1 MSIFKKILFSAL
13 GLLLVASLAVG
24 TTMYLAAT
32 ELARDLVI
40 EVGTAKLKG
49 DIRAARLYL
58 DRHFG
63 PLSYRDGNLVGQDG
77 VAVNGR
83 YDLVDNLQLD
93 LGVVATL
100 FVRTGD
106 DFTRVLTTIQ
116 NSEGKRAVGTQ
127 LGQTSAAYQP
137 VKNKELYIGQAKI
150 LGKNYL
156 TAYDPLLNASGEVIG
171 IVFLGISQEHSEATI
186 ASSLKHMNQTLVVVM
201 VLLILAGSALTWLF
215 ARSVSNPVVAT
226 AQMVDALALGDLD
239 VQLNLTRADE
249 IGQLVINLNLLAA
262 NLKKH
267 GTLARQIAEGNLDV
281 HVTTSSDQDQ
291 LGKALQSM
299 TQQLNELVAEIQ
311 VAGEQITIGSD
322 QVADSSQTL
331 SQGATEQASALEQIS
346 ASMNQMA
353 AQIRQSAHNANQANC
368 LAAESKHSA
377 DRGRE
382 RMRSLV
388 QAMGEISA
396 ASGDISKIIKTID
409 EIAFQTN
416 LLALN
421 AAVEAARAGQHGKGF
436 AVVAEEVRNLA
447 ARSAKAAKET
457 AQLIESSVGK
467 TRQGETIANE
477 TAVAFDEIA
486 GRISKVSD
494 LVGEIA
500 TATNEQ
506 ADGIG
511 QVNTGL
517 SQIDQVTQQNTA
529 NAEESAAAAQEL
541 SSQAAQLQQLLQRF
555 RLKNQGGS
563 IPASR
568 AAVSPP
574 PRSGI
579 EAPIS
584 PWAAIPARKKGSLH
598 PPTIALDDEEFGRY

>member
-1 MSIFKKILFSAL
+1 MSIFRKILFSAL
-13 GLLLVASLAVG
+13 GLLLAASLAVG
-24 TTMYLAAT
+24 ATMYAAASG
-32 ELARDLVI
+32 LARDLVV
-40 EVGTAKLKG
+40 ESGTSKLKG

-63 PLSYRDGNLVGQDG
+63 SLSLRDGELVDQGG

-83 YDLVDNLQLD
+83 YDLVDNLQRD

-100 FVRTGD
+100 FVYANN

-116 NSEGKRAVGTQ
+116 TAEGKRAVGTQ

-137 VKNKELYIGQAKI
+137 VKNKELYLGQAKI

-171 IVFLGISQEHSEATI
+171 ILFLGISQEQSEAII
-186 ASSLKHMNQTLVVVM
+186 AGSLRQMNQTLVAVM
-201 VLLILAGSALTWLF
+201 ILLLLTGSALTWLF
-215 ARSVSNPVVAT
+215 ARSVSRPVLET
-226 AQMVDALALGDLD
+226 AQMVDALALGDLE
-239 VQLNLTRADE
+239 VQLDLKRGDE
-249 IGQLVINLNLLAA
+249 IGHLIQNLNLLAG

-267 GTLARQIAEGNLDV
+267 GTLAKQIAEGNLDV
-281 HVTTSSDQDQ
+281 QVLTVSDQDQ
-291 LGKALQSM
+291 LGKALQMM
-299 TQQLNELVAEIQ
+299 THSLNEIVTQIQ
-311 VAGEQITIGSD
+311 LAGEQIANGAD

-331 SQGATEQASALEQIS
+331 SQGATEQASALEEIS

-353 AQIRQSAHNANQANC
+353 AQIRQSAENANQANH
-368 LAAESKHSA
+368 LAAESKQA
-377 DRGRE
+377 AEGGRE

-388 QAMGEISA
+388 QAMEDISA

-467 TRQGETIANE
+467 TRQGEGIANE

-486 GRISKVSD
+486 GRIAKVSD

-555 RLKNQGGS
+555 RLKNQVGS
-563 IPASR
+563 MSASR
-568 AAVSPP
+568 VAAVPRPSAPSRLWGQTVAPKRGASPP
-574 PRSGI
+574 
-579 EAPIS
+579 A
-584 PWAAIPARKKGSLH
+584 
-598 PPTIALDDEEFGRY
+598 TIALDDEEFGRY

>member
-1 MSIFKKILFSAL
+1 MCIFRKILFCVL
-13 GLLLVASLAVG
+13 GLLLAASLVVG
-24 TTMYLAAT
+24 ATMYAAASGLAH
-32 ELARDLVI
+32 DLVV
-40 EVGTAKLKG
+40 ESGTSKLKG

-63 PLSYRDGNLVGQDG
+63 ALSLRDGELVDQDG

-83 YDLVDNLQLD
+83 YELVDNLQRD

-100 FVRTGD
+100 FVYANN

-116 NSEGKRAVGTQ
+116 TAEGKRAVGTQ
-127 LGQTSAAYQP
+127 LGQASAAYQP
-137 VKNKELYIGQAKI
+137 VNNKELYIGQAKI

-171 IVFLGISQEHSEATI
+171 IIFLGISQEHSEATI
-186 ASSLKHMNQTLVVVM
+186 ASSLKHLNQTLLVVM

-215 ARSVSNPVVAT
+215 ARSVSNPVLET
-226 AQMVDALALGDLD
+226 AQMVDALALGDLN
-239 VQLNLTRADE
+239 VQLNLTRSDE
-249 IGQLVINLNLLAA
+249 IGQLVKNLNLLAGH
-262 NLKKH
+262 LKKH
-267 GTLARQIAEGNLDV
+267 GNLARQIADGNLDV
-281 HVTTSSDQDQ
+281 QVITASDKDQ

-299 TQQLNELVAEIQ
+299 TQQLNELITEIQ
-311 VAGEQITIGSD
+311 VAGEQITNGSD

-331 SQGATEQASALEQIS
+331 SQGATEQASALEEIS

-353 AQIRQSAHNANQANC
+353 AQIRQSADNANQANG

-377 DRGRE
+377 ERGRE
-382 RMRSLV
+382 RMRTLV

-457 AQLIESSVGK
+457 AQLIASSVGK
-467 TRQGETIANE
+467 TRQGEAIADE

-500 TATNEQ
+500 AATNEQ

-511 QVNTGL
+511 QVNIGL

-568 AAVSPP
+568 AA
-574 PRSGI
+574 
-579 EAPIS
+579 AP
-584 PWAAIPARKKGSLH
+584 GLSLSEQ
-598 PPTIALDDEEFGRY
+598 L